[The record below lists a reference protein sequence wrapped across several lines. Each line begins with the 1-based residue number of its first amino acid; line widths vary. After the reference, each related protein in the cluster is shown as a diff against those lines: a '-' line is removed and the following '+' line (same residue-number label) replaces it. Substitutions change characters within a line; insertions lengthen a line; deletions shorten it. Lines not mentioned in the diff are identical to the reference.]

1 MRNDKKRFLK
11 RSFQVFASSFIA
23 VAIIGLFTF
32 FTKGRD
38 MPVLNPQGTIA
49 DQQLILI
56 LITVALGFF
65 VVVPVF
71 ILLFVIAYKY
81 RATNKKAKYEPD
93 LEGNRALEAL
103 WWGIPILIILALS
116 VVTYISTHALDP
128 YKELESNKT
137 AVKVQVIALNGNWL
151 FVYPEKDIAT
161 LNYIKI
167 PEDTPINF
175 TITSDAPM
183 NSFWIPAL
191 AGQVYAMSGMTTKLH
206 LMSDSPG
213 TYNGSTANISGLG
226 YSEMRFKVYSV
237 KEDEFDLW
245 SRDAL
250 GSADAL
256 TTQSYEKLVP
266 FQKHHDEKTFKL
278 EQPTLF
284 DDVIMK
290 YMGSE
295 HKDMGEMSEGQTH

>member
-1 MRNDKKRFLK
+1 MRDDKKRFLK
-11 RSFQVFASSFIA
+11 RSFQIFASSFIA

-38 MPVLNPQGTIA
+38 IPVLNPQGTIA

-65 VVVPVF
+65 VVIPVF

-81 RATNKKAKYEPD
+81 RATNKKAKYEPE

-116 VVTYISTHALDP
+116 VITYISTHALDP
-128 YKELESNKT
+128 YKELQSDKT
-137 AVKVQVIALNGNWL
+137 PVKIQVIALNGNWL
-151 FVYPEKDIAT
+151 FVYPEQDIAT

-167 PEDTPINF
+167 PENTPINF

-191 AGQVYAMSGMTTKLH
+191 AGQVYAMSGMQTKLH

-213 TYNGSTANISGLG
+213 TYNGATANISGPG
-226 YSEMRFKVYSV
+226 YAEMRFKVYSV
-237 KEDEFDLW
+237 KEDNFTLW

-250 GSADAL
+250 GSPDAL
-256 TTQSYEKLVP
+256 TTESYEKLVP
-266 FQKHHDEKTFKL
+266 QQEHHSEKTFKL
-278 EQPTLF
+278 LTPTLF

-290 YMGSE
+290 YMSSE
-295 HKDMGEMSEGQTH
+295 HAEGESH